1 MKKQYRSSS
10 STDPASAAAI
20 RFVANMDF
28 HSQTLNTI
36 GMQPHTIDSPAIPVS
51 FWLMVKEAIGIT
63 AQRLKL
69 SGAGMNQRPE
79 ARLAITLP
87 TKAHN
92 SAYLFSISHIE
103 YDADGAPSSA
113 IADISIISSDEKE
126 STATLSSTT
135 THIYLQLRYTQKIW
149 MIIREIRLTAKDTD
163 LLYLSLLN
171 KCYAVAELLR
181 ITEACVKKRKKALC
195 RKLGVDNFQHAIFT
209 AISLGMLSHD
219 ERIARAHI
227 AKITESPKRS

>member
-51 FWLMVKEAIGIT
+51 FWLMAKEAIGIT

-92 SAYLFSISHIE
+92 SENLFSEGVQRDSILHN
-103 YDADGAPSSA
+103 YPYLSSA
-113 IADISIISSDEKE
+113 EIYTKNMDDHTRDPSYCKRHG
-126 STATLSSTT
+126 STLPLAA
-135 THIYLQLRYTQKIW
+135 QQ
-149 MIIREIRLTAKDTD
+149 M
-163 LLYLSLLN
+163 
-171 KCYAVAELLR
+171 
-181 ITEACVKKRKKALC
+181 LC
-195 RKLGVDNFQHAIFT
+195 R
-209 AISLGMLSHD
+209 S
-219 ERIARAHI
+219 RIAAHHGSMREE
-227 AKITESPKRS
+227 AQESAMQEARRR